1 MILEIYIQVFQT
13 LEIDKIKNLKS
24 KRENLKSRKLLTFD
38 KNIHVYHENGFSF
51 TTASRSGI
59 SCKLVTGDEG

>member
-1 MILEIYIQVFQT
+1 LEIYIQVFQT

-38 KNIHVYHENGFSF
+38 KNIHVYQ
-51 TTASRSGI
+51 
-59 SCKLVTGDEG
+59 